1 MKLGG
6 RRIVQSYWP
15 SSNLGVITP
24 RVHTPQNMAL
34 GYGIGKVVSAGCLVG
49 HYVYATQDV
58 VSDKFRSVGLLQYI
72 FQLADALMYCH
83 SKKVIH
89 RDIKPEN
96 LLLGLFGE
104 LKIADFGWSVHAPS
118 SRSVI

>member
-1 MKLGG
+1 MLIIKKTVA
-6 RRIVQSYWP
+6 IV
-15 SSNLGVITP
+15 LMMHIVILD
-24 RVHTPQNMAL
+24 R
-34 GYGIGKVVSAGCLVG
+34 CLFV
-49 HYVYATQDV
+49 
-58 VSDKFRSVGLLQYI
+58 LQYV

-96 LLLGLFGE
+96 LLLGLHGD

-118 SRSVI
+118 SRSVYCTFVKQFQS